1 MKNIDN
7 PFNRPFKSLEHLAD
21 TISEVLH
28 CPVTLEDANHR
39 LIAYSSHEVETD
51 VARIATI
58 VSRRVPDKV
67 IGILW
72 REGVMQEIIESDHP
86 VRIAPITSIGLGSR
100 VAISIR
106 KHNDLLGFI
115 WVMDDR
121 QQLADEDLL
130 MLKEASQAMRSMLS
144 ASQLQRQEETKGMQN
159 FFWQLLTGH
168 LNNEQFIHEQ
178 AIQIKLTLPSTYSV
192 IVLRFTVEID
202 ASIHQHIQYMLS
214 IPQSIQIALQV
225 TEHHQM
231 VLLVAPI
238 GNQSPRDEIKAFL
251 SNLSKRLK
259 ERLVTVD
266 VEATSGCIYN
276 DFNKVAS
283 SYQEAITALDIKHRF
298 PEETVDAY
306 LYEELGYYMY
316 LPLLAKHNQ
325 IHPKVNES
333 LRKLRAYDLEHDSN
347 LVQTLG
353 LFLACNL
360 NMKVAS
366 KALHVH
372 MNTLTYRLKRI
383 SDIGNI
389 NLTQMDQ
396 IITLYLELKIEQY
409 SKPFTP

>member
-7 PFNRPFKSLEHLAD
+7 PFDRPFKSLEHLAD

-72 REGVMQEIIESDHP
+72 REGVMQEIIESTQP
-86 VRIAPITSIGLGSR
+86 VRIAPISSIGLGSR

-106 KHNDLLGFI
+106 KHNHLLGFI

-121 QQLADEDLL
+121 QQLTDEDLL
-130 MLKEASQAMRSMLS
+130 MLKKASQAMNNVLS

-168 LNNEQFIHEQ
+168 LNNEHMIHEQ
-178 AIQIKLTLPSTYSV
+178 AIQIKLSLPSTYSV
-192 IVLRFTVEID
+192 IVLRFTAEID
-202 ASIHQHIQYMLS
+202 PSIHQHIQYMLS
-214 IPQSIQIALQV
+214 IPQSIQITLQV
-225 TEHHQM
+225 AEHHQL
-231 VLLVAPI
+231 VLLVAPSSK
-238 GNQSPRDEIKAFL
+238 QSPQDEIKAFL
-251 SNLSKRLK
+251 SNLSKSLK
-259 ERLVTVD
+259 ERLAMVD
-266 VEATSGCIYN
+266 VEAAGGLIYN
-276 DFNKVAS
+276 DYSKVAS
-283 SYQEAITALDIKHRF
+283 SYQEAITALDIKRRF

-306 LYEELGYYMY
+306 LYEELGYYVY
-316 LPLLAKHNQ
+316 LPLLAKHNHK
-325 IHPKVNES
+325 HPKVNES
-333 LRKLRAYDLEHDSN
+333 LRKLSAYDLEHDSN
-347 LVQTLG
+347 LIHTLS
-353 LFLACNL
+353 LFLTCNL
-360 NMKVAS
+360 NMKLTS
-366 KALHVH
+366 NALHVH

-383 SDIGNI
+383 SEIGNI
-389 NLTQMDQ
+389 NLAQMDQ

-409 SKPFTP
+409 SKPLT